1 MSMHST
7 TTVSFM
13 SIKTQFDNLGDA
25 LINRELCR
33 LAARRTLTYVD
44 FSRAPHSFESSMR
57 VNGQRNVVCLRKHG
71 FARLM
76 QLMLRHRLKGDKCVF
91 FLNPGGLGGR
101 RKSHKSLLAASLY
114 NVILSLLCL
123 AGVRICHVGMSFD
136 AMDLPE
142 RIVAGWRRRLLYSFA
157 VRDRISER
165 YVRSIGMPA
174 DEVVPDLSFNLY
186 QDPAPPVIS
195 RGAIAFS
202 FRFDGK
208 ADEQEIHQVV
218 ERIMGSLGPTREY
231 LFVVQVAR
239 DEPGMRRLVQALGDR
254 RGSTRLVICNSSID
268 ELTLLYANCIAIYSN
283 RLHALLLAAHAGASP
298 YALVSRGAQPKI
310 EGIFQDLGLSERILF
325 MDGPAQKLTPPVP
338 FNTECMHSQ
347 YAELQRYFD
356 RQLSAS

>member
-1 MSMHST
+1 MNMHST
-7 TTVSFM
+7 KTVSFM

-44 FSRAPHSFESSMR
+44 FSRAPQSFESSMR
-57 VNGQRNVVCLRKHG
+57 VDGQQNVVSLRKRG
-71 FARLM
+71 FAQLL
-76 QLMLRHRLKGDKCVF
+76 QLMVRHRLQGDRCVF

-101 RKSHKSLLAASLY
+101 KKSRKSLLAASLY
-114 NVILSLLCL
+114 NVILSALYL

-136 AMDLPE
+136 AMDWPE

-157 VRDRISER
+157 VRDRISES
-165 YVRSIGMPA
+165 YLHSIGVPV

-186 QDPAPPVIS
+186 QNPAPSVAL
-195 RGAIAFS
+195 RRAVAFS

-208 ADEQEIHQVV
+208 ADEKEVQQTVR
-218 ERIMGSLGPTREY
+218 RIMEALGSSNEY

-239 DEPGMRRLVQALGDR
+239 DEPGTRRLIKALDGHQA
-254 RGSTRLVICNSSID
+254 SMRLVICDSSID
-268 ELTLLYANCIAIYSN
+268 DLTLLYSSCIAIYSN

-310 EGIFQDLGLSERILF
+310 DGIFQDLGISERVLCVDEPTQEF
-325 MDGPAQKLTPPVP
+325 GAPVP
-338 FNTECMHSQ
+338 FDIESMHAP
-347 YAELQRYFD
+347 YRELQRYFD
-356 RQLSAS
+356 RQLSTP